1 MAGEPEPTLSVEDAV
16 AKMSAASASP
26 ADNQNPEPAPQ
37 ADPEPVEP
45 DEPEEPT
52 EEPQPEPE
60 EPVELIEAP
69 KSWSAEDREAWSSL
83 TPEAQKII
91 AAREADRDRT
101 VSQALSEKDRASKQA
116 AADAAAAAAE
126 FRQKAESVVPEA
138 LRKVQELEAIDLVDL
153 NRRDPALAQQVL
165 FEREKARADYDKLQA
180 EIQTAQQVEYKAHLA
195 KLAEEVPQR
204 VPDLADPEKG
214 KQRANDVQQYL
225 VERGIPQESLQWITA
240 AELEIA
246 YDAMRWR
253 QSQDKARQMAATRPS
268 TPPTRPVRPASAAPT
283 TSQQSA
289 VEAARN
295 RLGKTGD
302 VDDAVA
308 LLRARRSN

>member
-1 MAGEPEPTLSVEDAV
+1 MAGEDPETILSVEGAV
-16 AKMSAASASP
+16 AELSAASESP
-26 ADNQNPEPAPQ
+26 AEEQEQVAEAPAEEPA
-37 ADPEPVEP
+37 EPVDGEVETP
-45 DEPEEPT
+45 VEEAPPEAEEPA
-52 EEPQPEPE
+52 
-60 EPVELIEAP
+60 IEAP
-69 KSWSAEDREAWSSL
+69 KSWSQEDREAWSSL

-138 LRKVQELEAIDLVDL
+138 LRRVQELEAVDLADL

-214 KQRANDVQQYL
+214 KERANGVQQYL

-246 YDAMRWR
+246 YDAYRWR